1 MTTPLWALG
10 ATELAHGIGTGELT
24 SRDVVAAHLDR
35 ISAVNPLVNAITV
48 ALGEQ
53 AFCLAD
59 AADKALELGL
69 PAGPLHGVPFTVK
82 ETIDVAGSAT
92 TFGIVGMRNA
102 MPQSDARRSV
112 KLPG

>member
-10 ATELAHGIGTGELT
+10 ATELAHGIRTGELT

-53 AFCLAD
+53 SLR
-59 AADKALELGL
+59 
-69 PAGPLHGVPFTVK
+69 AGPHGASRGGPA
-82 ETIDVAGSAT
+82 AG
-92 TFGIVGMRNA
+92 
-102 MPQSDARRSV
+102 
-112 KLPG
+112 PGSNEPRGR